1 MRRIEISILILLFTF
16 ASISYGQS
24 INELPLYG
32 GFEKSESQ
40 KKEDQNFVINAIQ
53 QMGSRDKAAE
63 HIIIRGWQ
71 SLSMNDIKTSIKRF
85 NQAWLIDPSNGQIY
99 WGLGVAQAMQGKYES
114 AIKLYGCGDSI
125 IKDNPRFLADYG
137 HAVIRYSVEL
147 KSIKSEY
154 LPMSEKGIKLIKR
167 AIELNP
173 DLADAYF
180 YLAVAEHNKE
190 NYKLAW
196 ENVHIA
202 QKKGYSGI
210 GKDFIKMLELEMPDP
225 KQ

>member
-1 MRRIEISILILLFTF
+1 
-16 ASISYGQS
+16 
-24 INELPLYG
+24 
-32 GFEKSESQ
+32 
-40 KKEDQNFVINAIQ
+40 
-53 QMGSRDKAAE
+53 
-63 HIIIRGWQ
+63 
-71 SLSMNDIKTSIKRF
+71 
-85 NQAWLIDPSNGQIY
+85 
-99 WGLGVAQAMQGKYES
+99 
-114 AIKLYGCGDSI
+114 
-125 IKDNPRFLADYG
+125 
-137 HAVIRYSVEL
+137 
-147 KSIKSEY
+147 
-154 LPMSEKGIKLIKR
+154 MSEKGIKLIKR

-190 NYKLAW
+190 NYKLSW